1 MGNSFSFR
9 PNCLPKLTNNPYN
22 VVSFLEFEYNN
33 LIGKFDFSTLSW
45 ILDNT
50 FFTTNVLPVP
60 GFPYTSKF
68 DGLDCFRI
76 GKSD

>member
-1 MGNSFSFR
+1 MLS
-9 PNCLPKLTNNPYN
+9 
-22 VVSFLEFEYNN
+22 SFLEFEYTN

-68 DGLDCFRI
+68 DGLDCFRM